1 MGQTTAFRK
10 EFIKS
15 DVLIMGETTS
25 VNEADTFMESMERHL
40 DILWR
45 HDPED
50 YQHKVGDPPT
60 DLNLYPN
67 SPGYRLILNNIL
79 FPAAK
84 KKKQKT

>member
-1 MGQTTAFRK
+1 MK
-10 EFIKS
+10 ENS
-15 DVLIMGETTS
+15 DEVKYIHGNVGRGMFTWYGG
-25 VNEADTFMESMERHL
+25 
-40 DILWR
+40 

-50 YQHKVGDPPT
+50 YMHRIGDPPT
-60 DLNLYPN
+60 DLSLFKN